1 LLRLQRRL
9 PGISL
14 VLRETRM
21 PDLEALRLG
30 EVDLLVDYLQPIP
43 DDLEAR
49 EVARMW
55 GFLVV
60 PARHRAARR
69 GRVEVRAFHDLPFLS
84 FGGDP
89 TNQLLQRRA
98 VEALGGTVREGH
110 AADSTASLLGLVAA
124 GLGFSVIPALDVRGP
139 RRPGVRAIRLRMPG
153 AELPVHAVWVKGH
166 AHPLVKAALEVAPG
180 RKPGLGG

>member
-1 LLRLQRRL
+1 
-9 PGISL
+9 
-14 VLRETRM
+14 M
-21 PDLEALRLG
+21 
-30 EVDLLVDYLQPIP
+30 
-43 DDLEAR
+43 
-49 EVARMW
+49 
-55 GFLVV
+55 
-60 PARHRAARR
+60 
-69 GRVEVRAFHDLPFLS
+69 
-84 FGGDP
+84 
-89 TNQLLQRRA
+89 
-98 VEALGGTVREGH
+98 REGH